1 MENDN
6 DVNSQ
11 DADDY
16 TADDYDPADDPDS
29 SLNQGLS
36 DH

>member
-1 MENDN
+1 MD
-6 DVNSQ
+6 

-16 TADDYDPADDPDS
+16 TADDYNPADDPDS
-29 SLNQGLS
+29 GLNTGYS